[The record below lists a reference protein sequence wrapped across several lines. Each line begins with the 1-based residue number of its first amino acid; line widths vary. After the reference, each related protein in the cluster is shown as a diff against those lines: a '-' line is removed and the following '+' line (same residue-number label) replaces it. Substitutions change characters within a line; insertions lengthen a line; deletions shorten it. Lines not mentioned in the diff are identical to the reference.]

1 MISGKSFADTCNWVF
16 DPRYPEKPVF
26 DYRFAKHG
34 DWVFVNGDYWNQL
47 VSRIIPYTSFGSQK
61 KFMFVVHNS
70 DLPFGTQQF
79 RLLSPHAI
87 HIYAINTTI
96 SHPMITTIPLGF
108 VDRQLP
114 LLPGFKGGSS
124 ERPIEAYMNFLD
136 QTNAPK
142 RRECREALA
151 NDPRITRASGL
162 SVPEYLI
169 DLGRSRFVICP
180 EGTGM
185 DTHRVYES
193 LFCGATPVVLHS
205 PLDPLYQRLPVC
217 IVNKWTDPF
226 YVPPQRE
233 NVWECP
239 FFLTRIPNEIH
250 PSIPSTVTP

>member
-1 MISGKSFADTCNWVF
+1 MISGKSFAERCAWVI
-16 DPRYPEKPVF
+16 DPRYPDRPSFVYALSH
-26 DYRFAKHG
+26 DG
-34 DWVFVNGDYWNQL
+34 DWVFINGDFLQEFL
-47 VSRIIPYTSFGSQK
+47 RRLPLIRTKRFTVI
-61 KFMFVVHNS
+61 VHNT
-70 DLPFGTQQF
+70 DRPFGHAELYALLPVTYHVYAVNCAIQHAHVTQ
-79 RLLSPHAI
+79 
-87 HIYAINTTI
+87 
-96 SHPMITTIPLGF
+96 IPLGF

-142 RRECREALA
+142 RRECRESLA
-151 NDPRITRASGL
+151 NDPRVTQASGL

-169 DLGRSRFVICP
+169 DLGRSKFVICP

-193 LFCGATPVVLHS
+193 LFCGATPVVLHG

-233 NVWECP
+233 KDWECP
-239 FFLTRIPNEIH
+239 FFLT
-250 PSIPSTVTP
+250 